1 MISIPKIER
10 RKDGTL
16 PHMEPWQRKKTN
28 ALIRESCC
36 NFDNRNCI
44 LFDDLC
50 PQMITSSLCCSWFR
64 WAVLPQDRM
73 LENSMIGKAEV
84 KRCTECG
91 KSFVPNSNR
100 AKYCSGCAPIVH
112 RRQKTESERRRRLR
126 VDN

>member
-1 MISIPKIER
+1 MIPVPRIER

-44 LFDDLC
+44 LLDDLC
-50 PQMITSSLCCSWFR
+50 PQMITSSLCCRWFR

-73 LENSMIGKAEV
+73 LENSLIGKADT
-84 KRCTECG
+84 KRCKECG
-91 KSFVPNSNR
+91 KLFVPNSNR
-100 AKYCSGCAPIVH
+100 AKYCSGCASIVH